1 MLNKIFTALLFFFIV
16 QTVYADEMN
25 LDKAKWTCPSSVIV
39 RGTEHK
45 FVSLVIFDGA
55 PEHLASL
62 IAEPRKGA
70 QYRRLDSRNTYMVCE
85 YKELLEKLVIH
96 AKGATFCGMKQ
107 IGSEVVPLQGACWDT
122 PSP

>member
-1 MLNKIFTALLFFFIV
+1 MRNKILVAFLFCLAV

-25 LDKAKWTCPSSVIV
+25 LDKAKWTCPSSVTV
-39 RGTEHK
+39 HGTEHK
-45 FVSLVIFDGA
+45 FESLAIFDGA

-62 IAEPRKGA
+62 VAEPRKGA
-70 QYRRLDSRNTYMVCE
+70 QYRRLDSRNTYMVCK
-85 YKELLEKLVIH
+85 YKNLSEKFVIH

-107 IGSEVVPLQGACWDT
+107 TSSEVVPLQGACWDT